1 MEACGFG
8 TNIFEAVKPDSNV
21 SSGSQAGMDQA
32 SRRGDPLPYGI
43 IVAEFQKGRVI
54 AILKWGALGMLAE

>member
-1 MEACGFG
+1 
-8 TNIFEAVKPDSNV
+8 
-21 SSGSQAGMDQA
+21 MDQA